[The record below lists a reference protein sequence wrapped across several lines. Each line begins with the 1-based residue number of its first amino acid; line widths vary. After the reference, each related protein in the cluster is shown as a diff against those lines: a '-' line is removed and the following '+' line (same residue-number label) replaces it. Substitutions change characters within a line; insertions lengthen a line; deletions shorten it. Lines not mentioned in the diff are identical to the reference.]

1 MWNSANSTITGF
13 AISSV
18 DMGSLHD
25 VYEGLDEEEEC
36 HKTEYILQFLWRDVS
51 SDFDVIGPY
60 FNLSNSIEAQHLHSF
75 VTRTMLVFVKYG
87 FRVLGL
93 LCDGASSNLA
103 LLKQFCNSKK
113 GDKCISPFFKL
124 PFDGHKVYLII
135 CPSHQVI
142 KIAIK
147 FIIIISF
154 S

>member
-25 VYEGLDEEEEC
+25 VYEGLDEEEKC
-36 HKTEYILQFLWRDVS
+36 HKTEYILQLLWRDVS

-87 FRVLGL
+87 FV
-93 LCDGASSNLA
+93 C
-103 LLKQFCNSKK
+103 
-113 GDKCISPFFKL
+113 
-124 PFDGHKVYLII
+124 
-135 CPSHQVI
+135 
-142 KIAIK
+142 
-147 FIIIISF
+147 
-154 S
+154 

>member
-60 FNLSNSIEAQHLHSF
+60 FNLSNSIEAQHLHSCDSDYVGICQVWF
-75 VTRTMLVFVKYG
+75 SCARTTL
-87 FRVLGL
+87 
-93 LCDGASSNLA
+93 
-103 LLKQFCNSKK
+103 
-113 GDKCISPFFKL
+113 
-124 PFDGHKVYLII
+124 
-135 CPSHQVI
+135 
-142 KIAIK
+142 
-147 FIIIISF
+147 
-154 S
+154 